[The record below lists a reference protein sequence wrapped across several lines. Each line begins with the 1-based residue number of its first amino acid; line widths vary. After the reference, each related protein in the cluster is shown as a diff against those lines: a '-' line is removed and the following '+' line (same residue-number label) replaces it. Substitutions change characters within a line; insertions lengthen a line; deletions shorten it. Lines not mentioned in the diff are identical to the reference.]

1 MSGRL
6 GFWVA
11 VTLGLILPAMAA
23 NRPATLSG
31 YVRDTSGVPQMG
43 ATVEVLGAAALQFR
57 AFTDEKGFFRIA
69 DLLPGTYSI
78 KVSAPSFLPTLREQ
92 VPLHAGATAVLH
104 LTLNTLFEGLQLGP
118 PGTAQDDED
127 WKWTMRSAASRPVL
141 RMLPGGTVAVATNGE
156 GNANREM
163 KTSLSFVAGSPSEGY
178 GSTSDVATGF
188 ALERPVFGNDVWTMQ
203 GTVGYGEGTP
213 STVLRTGFTHHAANG
228 SEPTAALT
236 FRRFAPPPVV
246 LPTAGLEA
254 IALTTS
260 DNLAVGNILELRFG
274 SELQTIQF
282 MGRMTAFQPFGTAD
296 LHLSPDTVVEY
307 AYATSRPSARI
318 SGDEP
323 AGAGDVGDAGPR
335 VSIADFSPALERA
348 RHQEVSFSHRMG
360 KTNLQVAFFS
370 DQISNTVLTGVGEV
384 DAGNGE
390 VLPDVYSGTFS
401 YQGTDLNTQGL
412 RLVLQRKLRSDLTAT
427 LDYGYGGVLDLARQ
441 DVELADARRSFT
453 TAKRHAVAG
462 KLSGRVARTK
472 TQWGASYRWTSGQ
485 ALTPVDLFNASA
497 GQSDPFLSV
506 YIRQPLP
513 GTGFLPVHM
522 EALLDLRNLLAQGYV
537 PVMGQDGRT
546 VYLVQ
551 SARSVR
557 GGLAFVF

>member
-236 FRRFAPPPVV
+236 FRRFAPPPVG